1 MTKQILSYFIA
12 GVLSL
17 TFVSGCINYTNTGT
31 EQETPV
37 QEVEVKESPKPVSG
51 YTDFRNP
58 TKKTSQDNT
67 VSVPVNAPK
76 KAQDKEYPI
85 IAYSAYEVMYNP
97 EYKIPRWVRYEL
109 LASETDGVWSR
120 KGLKFTPD
128 PSVSFP
134 QAEDYDYRG
143 SGWSRGHMAPA
154 ADFKWSST
162 AMIESFYFTNCCP
175 QNLELNSGQ
184 WSTLE
189 KKVRDW
195 ANRFGSLIVY
205 TGPIVLENTYGTIGY
220 NKVVVP
226 DAFFKAILA
235 GEQSIAFVMYNH
247 NNNENMQKCAMS
259 VDDLELL
266 SGIDFFAELDDNL
279 ENQVEAAYNLRNW
292 GL

>member
-1 MTKQILSYFIA
+1 MTKRLLLYFIPSI
-12 GVLSL
+12 LSL
-17 TFVSGCINYTNTGT
+17 TIVSGCINYTNTGT
-31 EQETPV
+31 EQEAPV
-37 QEVEVKESPKPVSG
+37 QEVEIKESPKPVSG
-51 YTDFRNP
+51 YADFRNP
-58 TKKTSQDNT
+58 TRKTTQDKST
-67 VSVPVNAPK
+67 STSVNHLP
-76 KAQDKEYPI
+76 KAQEKEYPI
-85 IAYSAYEVMYNP
+85 ISYSGYEVMYNP
-97 EYKIPRWVRYEL
+97 EYKIPRWVKYEL
-109 LASETDGVWSR
+109 LASETDGEWSR

-134 QAEDYDYRG
+134 QADDYDYRG

-162 AMIESFYFTNCCP
+162 AMIETFYFTNCCP

-189 KKVRDW
+189 KKVREW
-195 ANRFGSLIVY
+195 ANRYGSLTVY
-205 TGPIVLENTYGTIGY
+205 TGPIVLDNAYGTIGY

-247 NNNENMQKCAMS
+247 NNNENIQKCAMS
-259 VDDLELL
+259 VDDLEALT
-266 SGIDFFAELDDNL
+266 GIDFFAEQVDDF
-279 ENQVEAAYNLRNW
+279 ENQVEATYNLRNW

>member
-1 MTKQILSYFIA
+1 MTKRLLLYFIPNI
-12 GVLSL
+12 LSL
-17 TFVSGCINYTNTGT
+17 TIVSGCINYTNTGT
-31 EQETPV
+31 EQEAPV
-37 QEVEVKESPKPVSG
+37 QEVEIKESPKPVSG
-51 YTDFRNP
+51 YADFRNP
-58 TKKTSQDNT
+58 TRKTTQDKST
-67 VSVPVNAPK
+67 STSVNHLP
-76 KAQDKEYPI
+76 KAQEKEYPI
-85 IAYSAYEVMYNP
+85 ISYSGYEVMYNP
-97 EYKIPRWVRYEL
+97 EYKIPRWVKYEL
-109 LASETDGVWSR
+109 LASETDGEWSR

-134 QAEDYDYRG
+134 HADDYDYRG

-162 AMIESFYFTNCCP
+162 AMIETFYFTNCCP

-189 KKVRDW
+189 KKVREW
-195 ANRFGSLIVY
+195 ANRYGSLTVY
-205 TGPIVLENTYGTIGY
+205 TGPIVLDNAYGTIGY

-247 NNNENMQKCAMS
+247 NNNENIQKCAMS
-259 VDDLELL
+259 VDDLEALT
-266 SGIDFFAELDDNL
+266 GIDFFAEQVDDF
-279 ENQVEAAYNLRNW
+279 ENQVEATYNLRNW

>member
-12 GVLSL
+12 GFLSL

-31 EQETPV
+31 EQEPQV

-85 IAYSAYEVMYNP
+85 ITYSAYEVMYNP

-109 LASETDGVWSR
+109 LATETDGVWSR

-128 PSVSFP
+128 PSVSFT
-134 QAEDYDYRG
+134 QADDYDYRG

-154 ADFKWSST
+154 ADFKWSRT

-195 ANRFGSLIVY
+195 ANRYGSLTVY
-205 TGPIVLENTYGTIGY
+205 TGPIVLDNAYGTIGY

-247 NNNENMQKCAMS
+247 NNNENLQKCAMS
-259 VDDLELL
+259 VDDLEALT
-266 SGIDFFAELDDNL
+266 GIDFFAELDDDF
-279 ENQVEAAYNLRNW
+279 ENRVEATYNLRNW
-292 GL
+292 SL

>member
-31 EQETPV
+31 EQETQV

-76 KAQDKEYPI
+76 KVQDKEYPI
-85 IAYSAYEVMYNP
+85 ITYSAYEVMYNP

-162 AMIESFYFTNCCP
+162 AMIETFFFTNCCP
-175 QNLELNSGQ
+175 QDQAMNSGQ
-184 WSTLE
+184 WHTLE

-195 ANRFGSLIVY
+195 ANRYGSLTVY
-205 TGPIVLENTYGTIGY
+205 TGPIILDNAYGSIGY

-259 VDDLELL
+259 VDDLEALT
-266 SGIDFFAELDDNL
+266 GIDFFAEQVDDF
-279 ENQVEAAYNLRNW
+279 ENQVEATYNLINW

>member
-1 MTKQILSYFIA
+1 MTKRLLLYFIPSI
-12 GVLSL
+12 LSL
-17 TFVSGCINYTNTGT
+17 TIVSGCINYTNTGT
-31 EQETPV
+31 EQEAPV
-37 QEVEVKESPKPVSG
+37 QEVEIKESPKPVSG
-51 YTDFRNP
+51 YADFRNP
-58 TKKTSQDNT
+58 TRKTTQDKST
-67 VSVPVNAPK
+67 STSVNHLP
-76 KAQDKEYPI
+76 KAQEKEYPI
-85 IAYSAYEVMYNP
+85 ISYSGYEVMYNP
-97 EYKIPRWVRYEL
+97 EHKIPRWVKYEL
-109 LASETDGVWSR
+109 LASETDGEWSR

-134 QAEDYDYRG
+134 QADDYDYRG

-162 AMIESFYFTNCCP
+162 AMIETFYFTNCCP

-189 KKVRDW
+189 KKVREW
-195 ANRFGSLIVY
+195 ANRYGSLTVY
-205 TGPIVLENTYGTIGY
+205 TGPIVLDNAYGTIGY

-247 NNNENMQKCAMS
+247 NNNENIQKCAMS
-259 VDDLELL
+259 VDDLEALT
-266 SGIDFFAELDDNL
+266 GIDFFAEQVDDF
-279 ENQVEAAYNLRNW
+279 ENQVEATYNLRNW

>member
-1 MTKQILSYFIA
+1 MTKRVVSYLLPGI
-12 GVLSL
+12 LSL
-17 TFVSGCINYTNTGT
+17 TIVGGCINYTNTGT
-31 EQETPV
+31 GQETQV

-58 TKKTSQDNT
+58 SKKTSQDNT

-85 IAYSAYEVMYNP
+85 ITYSAYEVMYNP

-195 ANRFGSLIVY
+195 ANRYGSLTVY
-205 TGPIVLENTYGTIGY
+205 TGPIVLDNAYGTIGY

-247 NNNENMQKCAMS
+247 NNNENMQKCALS
-259 VDDLELL
+259 VDELEAL
-266 SGIDFFAELDDNL
+266 SGIDFFAELDDDF
-279 ENQVEAAYNLRNW
+279 ENRVEATYNLRNW

>member
-1 MTKQILSYFIA
+1 MTKRVVSYLLPGI
-12 GVLSL
+12 LSL
-17 TFVSGCINYTNTGT
+17 TIVGGCINYTNTETG
-31 EQETPV
+31 QETQV

-67 VSVPVNAPK
+67 VSVPINAPK

-85 IAYSAYEVMYNP
+85 ITYSAYEVMYNP

-128 PSVSFP
+128 LSVSFP

-195 ANRFGSLIVY
+195 ANRYGSLTVY
-205 TGPIVLENTYGTIGY
+205 TGPIVLDNAYGTIGY

-247 NNNENMQKCAMS
+247 NNNENLQKCAMS
-259 VDDLELL
+259 VDDLEALT
-266 SGIDFFAELDDNL
+266 GIDFFAELDDDF
-279 ENQVEAAYNLRNW
+279 ENRVEATYNLRNW
-292 GL
+292 SL

>member
-1 MTKQILSYFIA
+1 MTKRVVSYLLPGI
-12 GVLSL
+12 LSL
-17 TFVSGCINYTNTGT
+17 TIVGGCINYTNTETG
-31 EQETPV
+31 QETQV

-76 KAQDKEYPI
+76 KVQDKEYPI
-85 IAYSAYEVMYNP
+85 ITYSAYEVMYNP

-162 AMIESFYFTNCCP
+162 VMIETFFFTNCCP
-175 QNLELNSGQ
+175 QDQAMNSGQ
-184 WSTLE
+184 WHTLE

-195 ANRFGSLIVY
+195 ANRYGSLTVY
-205 TGPIVLENTYGTIGY
+205 TGPIILDNAYGSIGY

-259 VDDLELL
+259 VDDLEALT
-266 SGIDFFAELDDNL
+266 GIDFFTELDDVK
-279 ENQVEAAYNLRNW
+279 ENHVEASYKLNYW

>member
-58 TKKTSQDNT
+58 TKKTYQDNT

-195 ANRFGSLIVY
+195 ANRYGSLTVY
-205 TGPIVLENTYGTIGY
+205 TGPIVLDNAYGTIGY

-259 VDDLELL
+259 VDELEALT
-266 SGIDFFAELDDNL
+266 GIDFFAEQVDDF
-279 ENQVEAAYNLRNW
+279 EDQVEATYNLRNW

>member
-1 MTKQILSYFIA
+1 MTKRVISYILSGI
-12 GVLSL
+12 LSL
-17 TFVSGCINYTNTGT
+17 IIVSGCINYTNTGT
-31 EQETPV
+31 EQGTPV
-37 QEVEVKESPKPVSG
+37 QEIESKEPSKPVSG

-58 TKKTSQDNT
+58 TPKTSEDNT
-67 VSVPVNAPK
+67 VSSPVNGPK

-85 IAYSAYEVMYNP
+85 ISYSAYEVMYNP

-134 QAEDYDYRG
+134 QADDYDYRG

-154 ADFKWSST
+154 ADSKWSST
-162 AMIESFYFTNCCP
+162 AMIETFFFTNCCP
-175 QNLELNSGQ
+175 QNIELNSGQ

-195 ANRFGSLIVY
+195 ANRYGSLTVY
-205 TGPIVLENTYGTIGY
+205 TGPIVLDNAYGTIGY

-259 VDDLELL
+259 VDDLEVLT
-266 SGIDFFAELDDNL
+266 GIDFFEELANAL
-279 ENQVEAAYNLRNW
+279 ENQVEATYSVSVW
-292 GL
+292 M

>member
-31 EQETPV
+31 EQETQV

-76 KAQDKEYPI
+76 KVQDKEYPI
-85 IAYSAYEVMYNP
+85 ITYSAYEVMYNP

-162 AMIESFYFTNCCP
+162 AMIETFFFTNCCP
-175 QNLELNSGQ
+175 QDQAMNSGQ
-184 WSTLE
+184 WHTLE

-195 ANRFGSLIVY
+195 ANRYGSLTVY
-205 TGPIVLENTYGTIGY
+205 TGPIILDNAYGSIGY

-259 VDDLELL
+259 VDDLEALT
-266 SGIDFFAELDDNL
+266 GIDFFTELDDVK
-279 ENQVEAAYNLRNW
+279 ENHVEASYKLNYW

>member
-1 MTKQILSYFIA
+1 MTKRVVSYLLPGI
-12 GVLSL
+12 LSL
-17 TFVSGCINYTNTGT
+17 TIVGGCVNYTNTGT
-31 EQETPV
+31 GQETQV

-67 VSVPVNAPK
+67 VSVTVNALK

-85 IAYSAYEVMYNP
+85 IIYSAYEVMYNP
-97 EYKIPRWVRYEL
+97 EFKIPRWVRYEL

-195 ANRFGSLIVY
+195 ANRYGSLTVY
-205 TGPIVLENTYGTIGY
+205 TGPIVLDNAYGTIGY

-235 GEQSIAFVMYNH
+235 GEQSIAFIMYNH

-259 VDDLELL
+259 VDDLEALT
-266 SGIDFFAELDDNL
+266 GIDFFTELDDVK
-279 ENQVEAAYNLRNW
+279 ENRVEASYKVNYW

>member
-1 MTKQILSYFIA
+1 MTKRVLSYLLA
-12 GVLSL
+12 GILSL
-17 TFVSGCINYTNTGT
+17 TIVGGCINYTNTGT

-37 QEVEVKESPKPVSG
+37 QEIEVKEPSKPVSG

-58 TKKTSQDNT
+58 TPKTSEDNT
-67 VSVPVNAPK
+67 VSSQVNVPK
-76 KAQDKEYPI
+76 IAQDKEYPI
-85 IAYSAYEVMYNP
+85 ISYSAYEVMYNP

-134 QAEDYDYRG
+134 QADDYDYRG

-162 AMIESFYFTNCCP
+162 AMIETFYFTNCCP
-175 QNLELNSGQ
+175 QDQAMNSGQ
-184 WSTLE
+184 WNTLE

-195 ANRFGSLIVY
+195 ANRYGSLTVY
-205 TGPIVLENTYGTIGY
+205 TGPIVLDNAYGTIGY

-247 NNNENMQKCAMS
+247 NNNENLQKCAMS
-259 VDDLELL
+259 VDDLEALT
-266 SGIDFFAELDDNL
+266 GIDFFAEQVDDF
-279 ENQVEAAYNLRNW
+279 ENQVEATFNLRNW

>member
-1 MTKQILSYFIA
+1 MGKIRTP
-12 GVLSL
+12 
-17 TFVSGCINYTNTGT
+17 CIKNRWRA
-31 EQETPV
+31 
-37 QEVEVKESPKPVSG
+37 VKKGPK
-51 YTDFRNP
+51 
-58 TKKTSQDNT
+58 
-67 VSVPVNAPK
+67 
-76 KAQDKEYPI
+76 I
-85 IAYSAYEVMYNP
+85 H
-97 EYKIPRWVRYEL
+97 
-109 LASETDGVWSR
+109 
-120 KGLKFTPD
+120 PD

-195 ANRFGSLIVY
+195 ANRYGSLTVY
-205 TGPIVLENTYGTIGY
+205 TGTIVLDNEYGTIGY

-247 NNNENMQKCAMS
+247 NNNENMQKCALS
-259 VDDLELL
+259 VDELEAL
-266 SGIDFFAELDDNL
+266 SGIDFFAEQVDDF
-279 ENQVEAAYNLRNW
+279 ENQGEATYNLRNW

>member
-1 MTKQILSYFIA
+1 MTKRVVSYLLPGI
-12 GVLSL
+12 LSL
-17 TFVSGCINYTNTGT
+17 TIVGGCINYTNTETG
-31 EQETPV
+31 QETQV

-76 KAQDKEYPI
+76 KVQDKEYPI
-85 IAYSAYEVMYNP
+85 ITYSAYEVMYNP

-195 ANRFGSLIVY
+195 ANRYGSLTVY
-205 TGPIVLENTYGTIGY
+205 TGPIVLDNAYGTIGY

-247 NNNENMQKCAMS
+247 NNNENLQKCAMS
-259 VDDLELL
+259 VDDLEALT
-266 SGIDFFAELDDNL
+266 GIDFFAELDDDF
-279 ENQVEAAYNLRNW
+279 ENRVEATYNLRNW
-292 GL
+292 SL

>member
-1 MTKQILSYFIA
+1 MIKQILSYFIA

-31 EQETPV
+31 EQETQV
-37 QEVEVKESPKPVSG
+37 QEVEVKESPKPISG

-195 ANRFGSLIVY
+195 ANRYGSLTVY
-205 TGPIVLENTYGTIGY
+205 TGPIVLDNAYGTIGY

-259 VDDLELL
+259 VDDLEALT
-266 SGIDFFAELDDNL
+266 GIDFFTEQVDDF
-279 ENQVEAAYNLRNW
+279 ENQVEATYNLRNW

>member
-1 MTKQILSYFIA
+1 MTKRVISYILSGI
-12 GVLSL
+12 LSL
-17 TFVSGCINYTNTGT
+17 IIVSGCINYTNTGT
-31 EQETPV
+31 EQGTPV
-37 QEVEVKESPKPVSG
+37 QEIESKEPSKPVSG

-58 TKKTSQDNT
+58 TPKTSEDNT
-67 VSVPVNAPK
+67 VSSPVNGPK

-85 IAYSAYEVMYNP
+85 ISYSAYEVMYNP

-134 QAEDYDYRG
+134 QADDYDYRG

-162 AMIESFYFTNCCP
+162 AMIETFYFTNCCP
-175 QNLELNSGQ
+175 QNIELNSGQ
-184 WSTLE
+184 WNTLE

-195 ANRFGSLIVY
+195 ANRYGSLTVY
-205 TGPIVLENTYGTIGY
+205 TGPIVLDNSYGTIGY

-259 VDDLELL
+259 VDDLEII
-266 SGIDFFAELDDNL
+266 SGIDFFSELDDDL
-279 ENQVEAAYNLRNW
+279 ESQIESTYTLKFW
-292 GL
+292 QL

>member
-31 EQETPV
+31 EQETQV

-85 IAYSAYEVMYNP
+85 ITYSAYEVMYNP

-134 QAEDYDYRG
+134 QADDYDYRR

-162 AMIESFYFTNCCP
+162 AMIETFYFTNCCP

-195 ANRFGSLIVY
+195 ANRYGSLTVY
-205 TGPIVLENTYGTIGY
+205 TGPIVLDNAYGTIGY

-247 NNNENMQKCAMS
+247 NNNENIQKCAMS
-259 VDDLELL
+259 VDDLEALT
-266 SGIDFFAELDDNL
+266 GIDFFAEQVDDF
-279 ENQVEAAYNLRNW
+279 EDQVEATYNLRNW